1 MTPQE
6 LKEKYWS
13 LYEYMAN
20 SKDPKNMKT
29 FGRVMTSMMN
39 DMIAGNP
46 SKAEEYIGKLE
57 SVKWKNYLT
66 PAEADKIVAA
76 MDPKAPWSRDVWRQ
90 SMEQQGYALEEWPCY
105 NRCALYVT
113 MNMIM
118 SDSSATLTKFVNGG
132 DLFKAAYALAVDK
145 LKDKDARFNVRN
157 YFDV

>member
-1 MTPQE
+1 MNAQE

-29 FGRVMTSMMN
+29 FGNVMTTMME
-39 DMIAGNP
+39 DMIASSP
-46 SKAEEYIGKLE
+46 SKAEEYINKLE
-57 SVKWKNYLT
+57 SIKWKNYLT

-76 MDPKAPWSRDVWRQ
+76 MEPKAPWSREQWK
-90 SMEQQGYALEEWPCY
+90 SAMEQEGFDLEEVPCY

-118 SDSSATLTKFVNGG
+118 SDSSETISKYVSSEDQFGFV
-132 DLFKAAYALAVDK
+132 YSLAVDK
-145 LKDKDARFNVRN
+145 LKDSDGKFMIRH
-157 YFDV
+157 YFGV